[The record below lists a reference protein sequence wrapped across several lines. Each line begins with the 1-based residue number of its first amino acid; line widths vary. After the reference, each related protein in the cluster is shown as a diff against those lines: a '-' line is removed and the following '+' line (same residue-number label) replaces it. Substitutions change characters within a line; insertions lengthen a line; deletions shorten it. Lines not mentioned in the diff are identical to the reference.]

1 MVEISKDTDNHMV
14 ILSDVPVIAWPSI
27 LLFFGS
33 LGGFAAITFF
43 AVTGSLDWWFA
54 CLLNGLFLYFLFS
67 PMHDALHGSVSSIV
81 WLNEAIGRISL
92 AAFIPAA
99 PMEIARWI
107 HLKHHAHTTSDI
119 DPDNFMHHG
128 AWYILPFRWAN
139 FDIYYLK
146 AFFESTEPRVRR
158 NRATVLVYLASFVL
172 VSALIIA
179 NGYLAEYFILW
190 FLPTRIA
197 AGFVGYV
204 FVFLPHYPAQ
214 IASKDDK
221 FKATTMRLGYEWL
234 LTPLMVAQNYH
245 LIHHLY
251 PNVPFHRYLKVWA
264 LKRAEIMAR
273 NPAIQRGFG
282 LSPIWRAEAD

>member
-1 MVEISKDTDNHMV
+1 MSNLRSSEDDMVALAN
-14 ILSDVPVIAWPSI
+14 VPIIAWPSF
-27 LLFFGS
+27 LLFSFSLIGFTAVTVFAVSGS
-33 LGGFAAITFF
+33 LN
-43 AVTGSLDWWFA
+43 WWLA

-67 PMHDALHGSVSSIV
+67 PMHDALHGSVSSNKF
-81 WLNEAIGRISL
+81 LNEAFGRISL

-128 AWYILPFRWAN
+128 PWFILPLRWAN

-146 AFFESTEPRVRR
+146 AFFESKEPRVAR
-158 NRATVLVYLASFVL
+158 NRKMVLLYLATFISIGILF
-172 VSALIIA
+172 AA
-179 NGYLAEYFILW
+179 NGYFAEFFILW

-197 AGFVGYV
+197 LGFVGYV
-204 FVFLPHYPAQ
+204 FVFLPHYPAK
-214 IASKDDK
+214 ISSKKDK
-221 FKATTMRLGYEWL
+221 FKATTMRLGHEWL

-251 PNVPFHRYLKVWA
+251 PNVPFHRYMKVWA
-264 LKRAEIMAR
+264 LKRMEIMTK
-273 NPAIQRGFG
+273 NPAIQKGFG
-282 LSPIWRAEAD
+282 LSPVWRSEAN